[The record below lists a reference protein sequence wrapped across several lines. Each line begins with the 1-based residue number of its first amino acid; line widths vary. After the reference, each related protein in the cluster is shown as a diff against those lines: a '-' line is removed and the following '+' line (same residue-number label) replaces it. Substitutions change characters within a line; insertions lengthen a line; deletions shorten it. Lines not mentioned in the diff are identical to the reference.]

1 MTATKP
7 QEKTLTLSPYLH
19 REGGSLYNPAT
30 GGRIDGVSEGDLGAL
45 SAGHAEALAGDLRD
59 RLEHA
64 RFLVED
70 VFAESRRFAL
80 FCVSLE
86 TSSVC
91 NHRCGF
97 CPVSVDPREAEV
109 MPPALFERIVA
120 EIAGLATPR
129 TVVFLNN
136 YNEPTVDPHFEDRC
150 RTLFSRSLPVS
161 LLTNASGLKPDVA
174 RRIASAGRFRYLGIN
189 LPTLDPERYRELH
202 GTRDLA
208 RVVGNVEAL
217 EGIDVAQEKAIVA
230 LGYEDDAH
238 RRDVAALRER
248 FEPRGWEVRPFPIR
262 SRAGQMGQVLPPP
275 KKRLRGC
282 DLMGSRPFEHLHV
295 NANGTA
301 VLCCQ
306 DYYEKWPVGDLNR
319 QSVAEVLGGERIAQM
334 RRWAYGVEEAPD
346 EFLCRRCEFALG
358 Q

>member
-1 MTATKP
+1 MSATKP
-7 QEKTLTLSPYLH
+7 AENTLMLSPYVH
-19 REGGSLYNPAT
+19 READSLYNPVT
-30 GGRIDGVSEGDLGAL
+30 GERVGGLSAPEVDAL
-45 SAGHAEALAGDLRD
+45 SRGDPAGIPEDLRE
-59 RLEHA
+59 RLEAA
-64 RFLVED
+64 RFLIED
-70 VFAESRRFAL
+70 VFAESRRFSL

-97 CPVSVDPREAEV
+97 CPVSVDPRGAEV
-109 MPPALFERIVA
+109 MAPALFERIVG
-120 EIAGLATPR
+120 EIADLATPR
-129 TVVFLNN
+129 TVVSLSN

-150 RTLFSRSLPVS
+150 RTLFARRLPVS

-174 RRIASAGRFRYLGIN
+174 RRIASAGRFHYLGIN
-189 LPTLDPERYRELH
+189 LPTLDPDRYRELH

-208 RVVGNVEAL
+208 RVVANVEAL
-217 EGIDVAQEKAIVA
+217 EAVDIAAEKAIVA
-230 LGYEDDAH
+230 LGYEDEAH

-248 FEPRGWEVRPFPIR
+248 FPGWSVRAFPIR
-262 SRAGQMGQVLPPP
+262 SRAGQIGTILPPP

-282 DLMGSRPFEHLHV
+282 ELMGSRPFEHLHV
-295 NANGTA
+295 NATGSA

-306 DYYEKWPVGDLNR
+306 DYYEKWTVGDLTR

-334 RRWAYGVEEAPD
+334 RRWAYGVEDAPD

-358 Q
+358 E

>member
-1 MTATKP
+1 MSATKP
-7 QEKTLTLSPYLH
+7 LERTLTLSPYAH
-19 REGGSLYNPAT
+19 REGDSLYNPAT
-30 GGRIDGVSEGDLGAL
+30 GARLAGVSDAEIAAL
-45 SAGHAEALAGDLRD
+45 EAGHTDAVAAEMRG
-59 RLEHA
+59 RLEEA
-64 RFLVED
+64 RLLVED

-91 NHRCGF
+91 NHRCDF

-109 MPPALFERIVA
+109 MAPELFERIVD

-136 YNEPTVDPHFEDRC
+136 YNEPTIDPHFEDRC
-150 RTLFSRSLPVS
+150 RTLFARGLPVS

-189 LPTLDPERYRELH
+189 LPTLDPERYRALH

-208 RVVGNVEAL
+208 RVVANVEAL
-217 EGIDVAQEKAIVA
+217 EGIDIAEEKAIVA
-230 LGYEDDAH
+230 LGHEDDAH
-238 RRDVAALRER
+238 RRDVEALRGR
-248 FEPRGWEVRPFPIR
+248 FGSWDVRPFAIR
-262 SRAGQMGQVLPPP
+262 SRAGQMGTVLPPP
-275 KKRLRGC
+275 KKRLKGC
-282 DLMGSRPFEHLHV
+282 ELMGSRPFEHLHV
-295 NANGTA
+295 NATGTA

-306 DYYEKWPVGDLNR
+306 DYYEKWTVGDLKR

-334 RRWAYGVEEAPD
+334 RRWAYGVEDAPD
-346 EFLCRRCEFALG
+346 DFLCRRCEFALG